1 MLAIASALM
10 LAPKLLMIDEP
21 TTGLAPRIG
30 EEVIKLILEINR
42 GGTAILWV
50 VEENPSSV
58 LKHCPRVYLIESGQ
72 IRRTDSGQNLLNDPK
87 FAELFLG
94 VS

>member
-1 MLAIASALM
+1 MSRRQ
-10 LAPKLLMIDEP
+10 
-21 TTGLAPRIG
+21 GLAPRIG
-30 EEVIKLILEINR
+30 EEVIKLILEINK

-50 VEENPSSV
+50 VEENPSGV

-94 VS
+94 CILNGGTPCYARSQSIT

>member
-1 MLAIASALM
+1 
-10 LAPKLLMIDEP
+10 
-21 TTGLAPRIG
+21 
-30 EEVIKLILEINR
+30 
-42 GGTAILWV
+42 V